1 MKIQDIRYHNL
12 QALLIEVGGNQAE
25 LARRT
30 GTNAAYINQILNNAQ
45 LPSGK
50 IRSVGER
57 LARMLEQA
65 FQKPEG
71 WMDSETTAV
80 QVAEPIAAYQTQSP
94 DIAKLINIASKLSHE
109 QLEMACR
116 MLEGLTNKA
125 KDEVTGPNT
134 DKH

>member
-30 GTNAAYINQILNNAQ
+30 GTNAAYINQILNNSQ

-71 WMDSETTAV
+71 WMDSETTAA
-80 QVAEPIAAYQTQSP
+80 QVAEPTATYHSQSP
-94 DIAKLINIASKLSHE
+94 DITKLINIASKLSHE

-116 MLEGLTNKA
+116 MLEGLTNKV

-134 DKH
+134 DKY

>member
-1 MKIQDIRYHNL
+1 MKIQDVRYHNL

-30 GTNAAYINQILNNAQ
+30 GTNAAYINQILNNSQ

-50 IRSVGER
+50 VRSVGER

-80 QVAEPIAAYQTQSP
+80 QVAEPIAAYQIQSP
-94 DIAKLINIASKLSHE
+94 DIAKLIHIASKLSHE

-116 MLEGLTNKA
+116 MLEGLTNKVN
-125 KDEVTGPNT
+125 DEVTGPNT
-134 DKH
+134 DKC

>member
-1 MKIQDIRYHNL
+1 MKIQDVRYHNL

-30 GTNAAYINQILNNAQ
+30 GTNAAYINQILNNSQ

-80 QVAEPIAAYQTQSP
+80 QVAEPIATYQTQSP
-94 DIAKLINIASKLSHE
+94 DIAKLIHIANKLSQE

-116 MLEGLTNKA
+116 MLEGLTNKVN
-125 KDEVTGPNT
+125 DEVTGPNT
-134 DKH
+134 DKY

>member
-12 QALLIEVGGNQAE
+12 QALLLETGGNQAE

-30 GTNAAYINQILNNAQ
+30 GTNAAYINQIINKSQ

-50 IRSVGER
+50 VRSVGEC

-80 QVAEPIAAYQTQSP
+80 QVAEPTAAYHSQSP
-94 DIAKLINIASKLSHE
+94 DITKLIQIASKLSHD
-109 QLEMACR
+109 QIDMACR
-116 MLEGLTNKA
+116 MLEGLTNKV
-125 KDEVTGPNT
+125 KDEVPGPNT
-134 DKH
+134 DNN